1 MAEASKFYCQ
11 KCSRVTLYIG
21 QKPKFCANCGLN
33 FINGEPASGA
43 KGASVSQ
50 IISSPLEIVASTD
63 KYSSAI
69 EIEESSIQPLPIEFE
84 ESVVEKPIK
93 AKKRGRPKK
102 EKESTD
108 ISWFSKSAGTLR
120 PNFRKH

>member
-11 KCSRVTLYIG
+11 KCSRATLYIG

-33 FINGEPASGA
+33 FINGMPASTL
-43 KGASVSQ
+43 KGTSIAQVTSDSVELISDASETA
-50 IISSPLEIVASTD
+50 SSIEIDDTPVQELPV
-63 KYSSAI
+63 
-69 EIEESSIQPLPIEFE
+69 EIEEVI
-84 ESVVEKPIK
+84 EKPPK

-102 EKESTD
+102 EKEPTD
-108 ISWFSKSAGTLR
+108 ISWFTKSAGTLR